1 MPNLDFWMFL
11 AGLGI
16 FLLGINQMELGIKN
30 LAGKSFR
37 RFLRNYTKNPFLGIL
52 LGVIVTSILQSSS
65 VVSLMVLAFVGAG
78 IIPLRNA
85 IGIIFGA
92 NLGTTITGWI
102 VASIGFKIPI
112 DSFALPLLGIG
123 GVLIAFLGNR
133 IIFNEIG
140 RFLVGFGALFMG
152 LNYMKESI
160 EMDAAAEHV
169 FASIELAPH
178 FFFIIGVIITA
189 VIQSSSATMA
199 IALSALF
206 SGVVSLEIAGAIV
219 IGGYLGTTITVMLGT
234 LGGNQVKRQVAFAHI
249 GFNFI
254 TSIIAL
260 IFLYPLLDFVK
271 SVLNITDPLY
281 QLVAF
286 HSTFTLI
293 GIVIMLP
300 FIGPYARFLERF
312 VKVRKVVLSPYLER
326 VPATETEGAIEAI
339 RKEGDDLLEKIKS
352 FRFASF
358 NETPKT
364 LGQLFDSKQPNL
376 IDQYKIIQEKE
387 GDIIA
392 YFVQINQEKLN
403 SEDSD
408 QLQELIHAVKRMTL
422 SAKNIK
428 NILHT
433 ITFLKETDE
442 SEIAAFNMS
451 IQEQFST
458 FYNHL
463 KTSNNPETVQHQID
477 QDYRENVNTI
487 YALIQNSSIKK
498 NELTSVLHLNSEIKN
513 FKVNFMDAWFIFSK
527 PADAMD

>member
-1 MPNLDFWMFL
+1 MF
-11 AGLGI
+11 
-16 FLLGINQMELGIKN
+16 
-30 LAGKSFR
+30 
-37 RFLRNYTKNPFLGIL
+37 
-52 LGVIVTSILQSSS
+52 
-65 VVSLMVLAFVGAG
+65 
-78 IIPLRNA
+78 
-85 IGIIFGA
+85 
-92 NLGTTITGWI
+92 
-102 VASIGFKIPI
+102 
-112 DSFALPLLGIG
+112 
-123 GVLIAFLGNR
+123 
-133 IIFNEIG
+133 FNEIG

-152 LNYMKESI
+152 LNYMKDSI
-160 EMDAAAEHV
+160 EMDAAAEHI

-178 FFFIIGVIITA
+178 FFFIIGVVITA
-189 VIQSSSATMA
+189 LIQSSSATMA
-199 IALSALF
+199 ITLSALF
-206 SGVVSLEIAGAIV
+206 SGVISLEIAGAIV

-249 GFNFI
+249 GFNFL

-260 IFLYPLLDFVK
+260 ILLYPLLDFVK
-271 SVLNITDPLY
+271 SVLNISDPLY

-300 FIGPYARFLERF
+300 FIGPYTRFLEQF
-312 VKVRKVVLSPYLER
+312 VKVKKVVLSPYLER
-326 VPATETEGAIEAI
+326 VPATETEGALEAI
-339 RKEGDDLLEKIKS
+339 RKEGEDLLEKIKA
-352 FRFASF
+352 FRFAAF
-358 NETPKT
+358 NEAPKT

-403 SEDSD
+403 GSDSD

-442 SEIAAFNMS
+442 SEIDAFNMR

-463 KTSNNPETVQHQID
+463 KSSNNLETVQHQID

-487 YALIQNSSIKK
+487 YTLIQNSSIKK
-498 NELTSVLHLNSEIKN
+498 SELTSILHLNSEIKN
-513 FKVNFMDAWFIFSK
+513 FKTNFMDAWFIFSS
-527 PADAMD
+527 PADASD